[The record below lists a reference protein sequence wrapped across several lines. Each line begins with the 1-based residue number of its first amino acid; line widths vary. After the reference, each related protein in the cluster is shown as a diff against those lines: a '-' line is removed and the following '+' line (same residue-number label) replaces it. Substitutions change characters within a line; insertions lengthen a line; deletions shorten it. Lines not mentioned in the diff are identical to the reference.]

1 MMARRVSVS
10 LSRREEAMKRSSG
23 KPEERHTLPKNFRK
37 LSVVERREKLRA
49 LCGED
54 TLEWDAI
61 SSSPELLELAD
72 LMVESAVGWLPVPLG
87 IVTGLLVDG
96 RKIIVPLA
104 VEEPS
109 VVAAA
114 SYAGSILAR
123 SGGLTTWATDPL
135 METQVFLEEVTP
147 EGETAILSQ
156 RRELQT
162 ELEEQLTSLTARGG
176 GFRKMEV
183 SRLPE
188 SGLVRVQVTVD
199 VQDAMGAN
207 ILNTAAESLKPRLE
221 SISGGK
227 ALMAILSNAAVERRA
242 GARFS
247 LPLERLAPLAGSGFS
262 AAEIGR
268 RIALACTVA
277 GEDESRAVTHN
288 KGIMNGITSLALATG
303 NDARAIEAAAHAW
316 AGRTGRYRPL
326 SRFSLSEGALEG
338 ELELPLAFAS
348 VGGAVGFHPATRL
361 CLKLLGNPDGR
372 SLARLA
378 AAVGLVQNFA
388 ALLAL
393 VTEGIQKGHM
403 KLHAT
408 RLAYLAGARGREIQA
423 VADRLSREGAFRL
436 GDAQRIL
443 NSLRELREKQG

>member
-1 MMARRVSVS
+1 M
-10 LSRREEAMKRSSG
+10 
-23 KPEERHTLPKNFRK
+23 
-37 LSVVERREKLRA
+37 
-49 LCGED
+49 
-54 TLEWDAI
+54 
-61 SSSPELLELAD
+61 
-72 LMVESAVGWLPVPLG
+72 
-87 IVTGLLVDG
+87 
-96 RKIIVPLA
+96 
-104 VEEPS
+104 
-109 VVAAA
+109 
-114 SYAGSILAR
+114 
-123 SGGLTTWATDPL
+123 
-135 METQVFLEEVTP
+135 
-147 EGETAILSQ
+147 
-156 RRELQT
+156 
-162 ELEEQLTSLTARGG
+162 
-176 GFRKMEV
+176 
-183 SRLPE
+183 
-188 SGLVRVQVTVD
+188 VRVQFSVD

-207 ILNTAAESLKPRLE
+207 ILNTAAESLKPKLE

-227 ALMAILSNAAVERRA
+227 ALMAILSNAAAERRA

-247 LPLERLAPLAGSGFS
+247 LPLKKLSPLGRAGFS
-262 AAEIGR
+262 APEIGR
-268 RIALACTVA
+268 RIVLACTVA

-326 SRFSLSEGALEG
+326 SRFSVSEGALTG

-361 CLKLLGNPDGR
+361 CLKLLGTPDGR

-408 RLAYLAGARGREIQA
+408 RLAYLAGARGREIRG
-423 VADRLSREGAFRL
+423 VAERLSREGVFRL
-436 GDAQRIL
+436 VDAERIL
-443 NSLRELREKQG
+443 KTLRKGQG